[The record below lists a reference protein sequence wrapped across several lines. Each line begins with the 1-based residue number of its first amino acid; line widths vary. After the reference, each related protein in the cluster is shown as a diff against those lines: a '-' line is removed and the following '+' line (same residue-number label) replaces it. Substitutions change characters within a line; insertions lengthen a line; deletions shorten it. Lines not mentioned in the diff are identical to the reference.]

1 MIDETTKEMVTS
13 HRKWNVRQK
22 KLLTLLSASN
32 SYSQAIQ
39 LFLEQHA
46 EVHSSVMSSS
56 GILSF
61 EDEVLVDLT
70 DVQMRK
76 MPDRMDHSIA
86 WIIWHLARIED
97 VTMNML
103 VAGTEQLF
111 SRDDWKRK
119 LGISALHTGNAMPK
133 SEITGL
139 SKIIN
144 IDNLRNYRVAVGRQT
159 EKIAKQLD
167 PGELDQKISPSRLDL
182 LMQEGAVVK
191 EAKGLIDYWSK
202 RTVAGIL
209 LMPPTRHC
217 FIHLNEAA
225 RIKKKIM

>member
-1 MIDETTKEMVTS
+1 MERDRKMVTS
-13 HRKWNVRQK
+13 RMEWNAGQK
-22 KLLTLLSASN
+22 KLRTLLSASN

-39 LFLEQHA
+39 LFLKQHA
-46 EVHSSVMSSS
+46 EVHSSIMSSS
-56 GILSF
+56 GTFSF

-97 VTMNML
+97 VTMNIL

-111 SRDDWKRK
+111 SRDDWKYK
-119 LGISALHTGNAMPK
+119 LEISALHTGNAMPK
-133 SEITGL
+133 SEITDL

-167 PGELDQKISPSRLDL
+167 PGELGQKVSPSRLDL
-182 LMQEGAVVK
+182 LVQEGAVVK

-202 RTVAGIL
+202 RTVAGLL

-217 FIHLNEAA
+217 FIHLNEAV

>member
-1 MIDETTKEMVTS
+1 MLPS
-13 HRKWNVRQK
+13 HREWNARQK
-22 KLLTLLSASN
+22 KLRTLLSASN

-111 SRDDWKRK
+111 SRDDWKCK

-133 SEITGL
+133 SEITDL
-139 SKIIN
+139 SNIIN
-144 IDNLRNYRVAVGRQT
+144 IDNLRNYRVAVGQQT

-182 LMQEGAVVK
+182 LMQVGAVVK

>member
-86 WIIWHLARIED
+86 
-97 VTMNML
+97 
-103 VAGTEQLF
+103 
-111 SRDDWKRK
+111 
-119 LGISALHTGNAMPK
+119 
-133 SEITGL
+133 
-139 SKIIN
+139 
-144 IDNLRNYRVAVGRQT
+144 
-159 EKIAKQLD
+159 
-167 PGELDQKISPSRLDL
+167 
-182 LMQEGAVVK
+182 
-191 EAKGLIDYWSK
+191 
-202 RTVAGIL
+202 
-209 LMPPTRHC
+209 
-217 FIHLNEAA
+217 
-225 RIKKKIM
+225 

>member
-1 MIDETTKEMVTS
+1 MVTS
-13 HRKWNVRQK
+13 HREWNARQK
-22 KLLTLLSASN
+22 KLRTLLSTSN

-39 LFLEQHA
+39 LFLQQHA

-56 GILSF
+56 GTLSF

-70 DVQMRK
+70 EVQMRK

-111 SRDDWKRK
+111 SRDDWKPK

-133 SEITGL
+133 SEIADL

-167 PGELDQKISPSRLDL
+167 PGELDQKVSPSRLDL
-182 LMQEGAVVK
+182 LMQEGAVVI

-202 RTVAGIL
+202 RTAAGLL